1 MMSLRTILGTTV
13 VSLILVGPLAPGA
26 QAAVPAGQ
34 LMFSL
39 GGVKA
44 VDADGV
50 GRRLRR
56 GAKVFSGDTINT
68 ASNGRAQVRFSDG
81 SFVSL
86 VPNTEFEIEDYAFG
100 EEAEEE
106 RGFFKLLKGGLR
118 TLTGKIGKKFR
129 KNYKLATPVAT
140 IGIRGTW
147 LRAVL
152 SDIDGHLDVSVGFD
166 PDDPSGI
173 VITNDAGELELE
185 QGESARVDSPD
196 TPPERAEGG
205 VVLAVTPPPA
215 VEPNFSEGD
224 VEQVAFADTTAA
236 AVDTSGVVLSGL
248 IYAQADNATI
258 FPGLQVDRATNV
270 SVVLGSPPV
279 GGIGTEVGTGARVV
293 IAADVDKL
301 LANAAGDPALLA
313 ELLTFVNAASP
324 TDIADNLANPSVA
337 MDFFDDGVIQVWRW
351 TGGNLLFIDDEFS
364 SIHSEIDAHT
374 GFQSHHAVALAPA
387 NTPLPTIGTA
397 TYTFIPG
404 SGTPSTS
411 QDGLTI
417 GTGITGGTLFVEFG
431 PSPFVNL
438 NVNVSHNPTL
448 NLQGF
453 VDIDPSTQTFGN
465 DVGGS
470 AFAFGS
476 GGSCS
481 PSCNAKVAGVIDIVR
496 AGLVGVIEDLNGDLN
511 NDDSIHFAGAFQK

>member
-13 VSLILVGPLAPGA
+13 VSLILVGAQAPSA

-34 LMFSL
+34 LMFSI

-44 VDADGV
+44 VDAEGV

-56 GAKVFSGDTINT
+56 GAKIFSGDTINT
-68 ASNGRAQVRFSDG
+68 ASNGRAQLRFSDG

-129 KNYKLATPVAT
+129 KNYQLATPVAT

-147 LRAVL
+147 FRAAL
-152 SDIDGHLDVSVGFD
+152 SESDGHLDVSVGFD

-173 VITNDAGELELE
+173 VVTNDAGEIELD
-185 QGESARVDSPD
+185 QGENARVDSAD

-205 VVLAVTPPPA
+205 VVLAVAPPPA
-215 VEPNFSEGD
+215 VEPAFSEGN
-224 VEQVAFADTTAA
+224 VEQVALADTTAA
-236 AVDTSGVVLSGL
+236 VDTTGVVLSGL

-279 GGIGTEVGTGARVV
+279 GGIGTELIGGARVV

-313 ELLTFVNAASP
+313 ELQTFVNAASP
-324 TDIADNLANPSVA
+324 ADLAANRANPSVA

-364 SIHSEIDAHT
+364 GIESEIDAHT

-387 NTPLPTIGTA
+387 NTPLPTMGTA

-417 GTGITGGTLFVEFG
+417 GTGITGGTLDVEFG
-431 PSPFVNL
+431 PSPNVQL
-438 NVNVSHNPTL
+438 NVSVSHNPTL

-470 AFAFGS
+470 AFAT

-481 PSCNAKVAGVIDIVR
+481 PSCNAKVAGVIDTGR

-511 NDDSIHFAGAFQK
+511 NDDSIHFAGAFKK